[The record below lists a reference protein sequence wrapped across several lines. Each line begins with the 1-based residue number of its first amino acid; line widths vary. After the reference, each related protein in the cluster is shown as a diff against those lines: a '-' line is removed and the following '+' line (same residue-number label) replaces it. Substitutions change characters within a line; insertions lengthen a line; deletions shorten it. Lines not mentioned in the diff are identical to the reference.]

1 MRIANNTI
9 LIRAVLFVAAFVAVC
24 EPAFSQDQAATAAE
38 TSAESAAKGSVRSV
52 ASGALIRVAL
62 KERVNWAHVPKA
74 SVLEGELSL
83 PLYAG
88 ERVLLPEGTAMRVI
102 INSSEKVRAHAGFW
116 RRTGQAI
123 VRAFNPLEKSEAPQ
137 YQVTL
142 KSAEIQLLS
151 GEWAPLKASVVRA
164 GSALIVGAQN
174 KRRASGMDEVQTL
187 KQTHRGKWKSGQIL
201 LLQSTSQIPIPVTQD
216 VVAPPTD
223 TSPASA
229 TARAYLLSGLS
240 ASESRKGDKF
250 QAQLAEPVRLGDQ
263 VFGPGSVVEG
273 TIVRSKAPRMLSRAG
288 ELHLRISTITAQNG
302 EVLSVSGALSQAEAD
317 AEMRFILDEE
327 GTLRGRK
334 PGIKNGLADL
344 GISYAVGK
352 VSDDIAETPIR
363 ALGASMSDAA
373 VANAARYVGLAGS
386 LAFLVTRHGRDV
398 RLPKYA
404 EIEIDFGRVNKAA
417 TTSVPAL

>member
-38 TSAESAAKGSVRSV
+38 TSAENAAKGSGRSV

-123 VRAFNPLEKSEAPQ
+123 VRAFNPLEKSEASQ

-151 GEWAPLKASVVRA
+151 AKTNASRKVEVRA
-164 GSALIVGAQN
+164 NLAAAKHFTDPDSCHPRCRCSANRHFSSKCDGAGLFALRTERFGKPQ
-174 KRRASGMDEVQTL
+174 RR
-187 KQTHRGKWKSGQIL
+187 
-201 LLQSTSQIPIPVTQD
+201 
-216 VVAPPTD
+216 
-223 TSPASA
+223 
-229 TARAYLLSGLS
+229 
-240 ASESRKGDKF
+240 
-250 QAQLAEPVRLGDQ
+250 
-263 VFGPGSVVEG
+263 
-273 TIVRSKAPRMLSRAG
+273 
-288 ELHLRISTITAQNG
+288 
-302 EVLSVSGALSQAEAD
+302 
-317 AEMRFILDEE
+317 
-327 GTLRGRK
+327 
-334 PGIKNGLADL
+334 
-344 GISYAVGK
+344 
-352 VSDDIAETPIR
+352 
-363 ALGASMSDAA
+363 
-373 VANAARYVGLAGS
+373 
-386 LAFLVTRHGRDV
+386 
-398 RLPKYA
+398 
-404 EIEIDFGRVNKAA
+404 
-417 TTSVPAL
+417 